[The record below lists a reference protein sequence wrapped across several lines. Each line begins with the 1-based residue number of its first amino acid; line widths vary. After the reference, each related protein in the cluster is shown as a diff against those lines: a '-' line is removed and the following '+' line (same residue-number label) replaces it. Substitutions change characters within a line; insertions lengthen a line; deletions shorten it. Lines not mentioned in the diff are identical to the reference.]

1 MNIFVDLDNTLCET
15 QDSNY
20 TESKPI
26 KERIT
31 KVNKLKDDG
40 NKITHGASQ
49 IVEYRKSN
57 NKKFLFKFKK
67 IQ

>member
-26 KERIT
+26 KERI
-31 KVNKLKDDG
+31 NKALH
-40 NKITHGASQ
+40 T
-49 IVEYRKSN
+49 
-57 NKKFLFKFKK
+57 
-67 IQ
+67 